1 MKIRVAAFAA
11 LIAAAVL
18 FAPVLTSYSISPATQ
33 AYAGQTFDPFC
44 FDGADPVS
52 VSAKAAVLMDAES
65 GRVLFSKNPHLMLPM
80 ASTTKIM
87 TCLLVCELLD
97 RDEKITVTAD
107 TTDIEGSSVYLTAGE
122 TLTVKELLYCA
133 MLRSGNDAARTLA
146 KACGGSVSN
155 FVCLMNL
162 RARSLG
168 MYDTRFANPDGLP
181 EAGHYTT
188 AYDLALLTC
197 AALENELFA
206 EVCSAVRVTV
216 CGGKRTLINR
226 NKLLPLY
233 SGMTG
238 VKTGYTP
245 EAGHCLVTS
254 ATRNGVKL
262 VAVTLDDGDMWFDHR
277 MMLDRGFEYLRDTL
291 LFDPGE
297 LRAET
302 DVAGA
307 DGKTVVFSNP
317 VPVRAALPQGVRI
330 TYRIEKPQ
338 FVYAPVK
345 RGDAL
350 CRALIYADGDLI
362 MTVPLCAERSAEYQK
377 HNLFERLTDR

>member
-11 LIAAAVL
+11 LISAAVM
-18 FAPVLTSYSISPATQ
+18 FAPVLSSYPISPASQ
-33 AYAGQTFDPFC
+33 SYAGREPDPFC
-44 FDGADPVS
+44 FDDADLVS
-52 VSAKAAVLMDAES
+52 VSAQAAVLMEAES
-65 GRVLFSKNPHLMLPM
+65 GRVLFSKNPHLRLPM

-87 TCLLVCELLD
+87 TCLLACELSD
-97 RDEKITVTAD
+97 RDELITVTAE
-107 TTDIEGSSVYLTAGE
+107 TTGIEGSSVYLTAGE

-155 FVCLMNL
+155 FVSLMNL

-168 MYDTRFANPDGLP
+168 MYDTCFANPDGLP

-188 AYDLALLTC
+188 AYDLALLTA
-197 AALENELFA
+197 AALKNDLFA

-254 ATRNGVKL
+254 AARGNVKL
-262 VAVTLDDGDMWFDHR
+262 VAVTLNDGDMWFDHR
-277 MMLDRGFEYLRDTL
+277 IMLDCGFKTLRDTL
-291 LFDPGE
+291 LFRPGE
-297 LRAET
+297 LRAEA
-302 DVAGA
+302 DVAGT
-307 DGKTVVFSNP
+307 DGNTVFFSNP
-317 VPVRAALPQGVRI
+317 ETVRASLPQGAEI

-345 RGDAL
+345 RGDTR
-350 CRALIYADGDLI
+350 CRALIYAGGDLI
-362 MTVPLCAERSAEYQK
+362 AIVPLCAESDAEYEK
-377 HNLFERLTDR
+377 HNLFERLTGR